1 MKKTTIVLSVLS
13 LFFFMSCQ
21 KASNLEFSVND
32 PSSFSLD
39 PNQQVTF
46 AEIKST
52 ILKPHCL
59 SCHSSIGTESN
70 LKNWITPGS
79 PERSLLFTSIE
90 NGSMPKNQS
99 PLDTKSLELIR
110 NYINQM
116 GTTNVP
122 IPGAAG
128 ITYAQIKTAV
138 LSPYRCLNCHSVGTE
153 VQLAKWINT
162 SNPSRSTFYT
172 YILSGSMP
180 PSGSSPSAE
189 IEALVLEYVTE
200 FANR

>member
-1 MKKTTIVLSVLS
+1 MKNTTIVLSVLS
-13 LFFFMSCQ
+13 LLFFMSCQ
-21 KASNLEFSVND
+21 KASKLEFSVKD

-39 PNQQVTF
+39 PSHQVTF

-52 ILKPHCL
+52 ILTPHCL

-79 PERSLLFTSIE
+79 PESSPFFTSIE

-110 NYINQM
+110 IYITQM
-116 GTTNVP
+116 ASTNTP
-122 IPGAAG
+122 TPPAG

-138 LSPYRCLNCHSVGTE
+138 LTPYRCLNCHSVGTE
-153 VQLAKWINT
+153 AQLAKWINT
-162 SNPSRSTFYT
+162 TTPSRSTFYT
-172 YILSGSMP
+172 YISNGSMP
-180 PSGSSPSAE
+180 PSGTRPSAD

>member
-13 LFFFMSCQ
+13 LFFFISCQ

-52 ILKPHCL
+52 ILTPHCL
-59 SCHSSIGTESN
+59 SCHSSVGTESN

-79 PERSLLFTSIE
+79 PESSPFFTSIE

-110 NYINQM
+110 NYITHL

-122 IPGAAG
+122 TPNPSG
-128 ITYAQIKTAV
+128 ITYAQIKAAV

-153 VQLAKWINT
+153 AQLAKWINT
-162 SNPSRSTFYT
+162 SNPSRSTFYS
-172 YILSGSMP
+172 YISNGSMP

-189 IEALVLEYVTE
+189 IEALVLQYVTD